1 MNQQEQTLQALAS
14 FIEIQ
19 KVTNE
24 NNEKRAD
31 KMEKALDKIAETLV
45 NDEAR
50 QVEINSIDK
59 RVSKLEQKV
68 EDHSRD
74 IQTNSSTTEQVN
86 ELKKEARGA
95 WWKFIG
101 AIVLLFCANMI
112 NDSMKGSTTDA
123 LIKQLI
129 EKQELKK

>member
-1 MNQQEQTLQALAS
+1 MSNQQDQTLQALAS

-50 QVEINSIDK
+50 QVEINGIEK
-59 RVSKLEQKV
+59 RVSKIEQAV
-68 EDHSRD
+68 ESHSRD
-74 IQTNSSTTEQVN
+74 IQTNSSTTEQVK

-101 AIVLLFCANMI
+101 AIVVLFCANMI
-112 NDSMKGSTTDA
+112 NESSKESSTDA

-129 EKQELKK
+129 EAQEKK